1 MITVRRAQ
9 KKDADK
15 TIKLLSEVL
24 ELHAKLRPDIFI
36 SGRTK
41 YSPTRAK
48 GASKISW
55 GCHSTANTAPAN
67 SRPSQ
72 APREKVRIMHTH
84 ITPQQ
89 AR

>member
-1 MITVRRAQ
+1 MLVKREITV
-9 KKDADK
+9 
-15 TIKLLSEVL
+15 
-24 ELHAKLRPDIFI
+24 